1 MATATKT
8 DIEKIVRLL
17 TDQIIP
23 RLGVEADGA
32 EGEGEGDVVGAD
44 DGADDSAEAP
54 TKDVPMAV
62 TEAFEAAYRSLSGEQ
77 AEALASLFTAI
88 GQEMGAGGVEGEDGE
103 SEEGEDDDV
112 GTNPAEDVQTPPT
125 RRRRFQRA

>member
-23 RLGVEADGA
+23 KLGAEADGA
-32 EGEGEGDVVGAD
+32 EGEDEGDVVGAD

-54 TKDVPMAV
+54 TEDVPMAV
-62 TEAFEAAYRSLSGEQ
+62 TEAFEAAYRSLSAEQ
-77 AEALASLFTAI
+77 AEALAALFTAI
-88 GQEMGAGGVEGEDGE
+88 GQEMGAGGEGEDGE

-112 GTNPAEDVQTPPT
+112 GTNPAEDVQAPP